1 MSGCNQQRPENEPMK
16 KHGLWKAVLTGTLVV
31 LAVFTVLFAYTF
43 FRRNQSVLS
52 EGSQHCTLSI
62 RCDTILSNMDRLEA
76 NKKELIPKDGI
87 LLAPVTVGFDGG
99 SSVFDVL
106 YKAVRQENIHMEFS
120 DSPVY
125 NSVYIEGIG
134 NIYEFDC
141 GDLSGWMYSVN
152 GEFPMFGM
160 SQYQVKDGDV
170 IEIVYTCDMG
180 ADVGNSYDM
189 GGNN

>member
-1 MSGCNQQRPENEPMK
+1 MK
-16 KHGLWKAVLTGTLVV
+16 NHGLWKTLLTVALVLLMFFT
-31 LAVFTVLFAYTF
+31 AVFAFKFYK
-43 FRRNQSVLS
+43 RSKSQLS
-52 EGSQHCTLSI
+52 EGSLHCTLSI
-62 RCDTILSNMDRLEA
+62 RCDTILNNMDRLEA
-76 NKKELIPKDGI
+76 NKKELVPKDGI
-87 LLAPVTVGFDGG
+87 ILPAVTVGFEEG

-106 YKAVRQENIHMEFS
+106 YKAVRQENIHMEFA

-125 NSVYIEGIG
+125 NSVYIEGIA

-170 IEIVYTCDMG
+170 IEIMYTCDMG

-189 GGNN
+189 GGSN